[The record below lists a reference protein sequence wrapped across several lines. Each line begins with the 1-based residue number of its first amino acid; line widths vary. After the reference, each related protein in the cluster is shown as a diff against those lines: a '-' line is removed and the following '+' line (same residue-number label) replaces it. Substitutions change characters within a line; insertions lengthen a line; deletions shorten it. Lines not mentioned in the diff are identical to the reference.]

1 MRYYLD
7 TNILAYLIEDR
18 GGEIASDT
26 KVIFEDYANS
36 IMTSTVCAKELVHL
50 FQIGKLGNSK
60 KGKLKINAS
69 SVLPVLKE
77 MGIQIIPVTEN
88 HLKTLASLPVMP
100 GHTDPDDRL
109 IISQAIS
116 DHIPLISS
124 DRKFALYRKEG
135 LDFRFNER

>member
-1 MRYYLD
+1 MRQ
-7 TNILAYLIEDR
+7 
-18 GGEIASDT
+18 
-26 KVIFEDYANS
+26 
-36 IMTSTVCAKELVHL
+36 ELMHL

-60 KGKLKINAS
+60 RGKLKINAS
-69 SVLPVLKE
+69 FALPLLRE
-77 MGIQIIPVTEN
+77 MGIQIVPVTVN
-88 HLKTLASLPVMP
+88 HLKAFASLPVIP

-116 DHIPLISS
+116 DHIPLICS

>member
-1 MRYYLD
+1 MRYNLD

-18 GGEIASDT
+18 GDETASDT
-26 KVIFEDYANS
+26 KVIFEDYANT
-36 IMTSTVCAKELVHL
+36 IMTSTVCVKELMHL

-69 SVLPVLKE
+69 SVLPLMKE
-77 MGIQIIPVTEN
+77 MGIQIIPVTVN
-88 HLKTLASLPVMP
+88 HLKAFASLPTMA
-100 GHTDPDDRL
+100 GHSDPDDRL